1 VFKIGVFNVEPRIK
15 RRRNKDRTFGIT
27 LAEIRVKVA
36 VINAVLIF
44 CALGLHNTKINY
56 SIAGAYLA
64 INFFCQFLPP
74 LRKLATR
81 SLRFFLLSIDVM
93 VVGFMIAETGGA
105 ASDLYPFLFIPILLA
120 VLRYKY
126 PGIIL
131 WCTSMS
137 MLLLGASFYSG
148 TLQWMMW
155 MPLVL
160 KVGYLYLAGI
170 IGGYLIKQTFS
181 VKEEVS
187 KTLTRWNID
196 LQRLNSFSQEIN
208 ASSDMEQIF
217 SQITKTIRQT
227 NTAQMVAMM
236 LFDDESL
243 KIYDSLGWEENWVE
257 RYHCNPL
264 SKHSLALAP
273 IIVFKE
279 PLLCSDIRRHPEL
292 VRTFKEIPIESLFA
306 FPLVITGEVVGAL
319 VITNPV
325 SHILNDQETQILTS
339 ITSQASMA
347 IQNILNLNQEKRKA
361 DTDGLTGLYNRRY
374 FNEQIEW
381 QFDRALNQGL
391 PLSLILMDV
400 DNFKKY
406 NDTYGHPA
414 GDQLL
419 KVMTSAISEVVRE
432 QDIFARYGGE
442 EFAVILRDTNNKLAM
457 HIAERIRQV
466 VAGIP
471 VSAGTLKCPISV
483 SIGAGTFPDHAGD
496 RISLLEFVDK
506 SLYHAKNNGKNRV
519 CCGDK

>member
-1 VFKIGVFNVEPRIK
+1 MEPRIK

-27 LAEIRVKVA
+27 LAEIRVKAA

-56 SIAGAYLA
+56 SIAGAYLVL
-64 INFFCQFLPP
+64 NFCCLLLPS

-81 SLRFFLLSIDVM
+81 WLRFVFIAIDVM
-93 VVGFMIAETGGA
+93 VIGFMIAETGGA
-105 ASDLYPFLFIPILLA
+105 ASDLYPFLFIPVLLA

-131 WCTSMS
+131 WCTLMS

-148 TLQWMMW
+148 TLLGMMW
-155 MPLVL
+155 MPSLVL

-208 ASSDMEQIF
+208 ASSDLDQIF
-217 SQITKTIRQT
+217 NQITKTIRQT

-257 RYHCNPL
+257 RYHYNPL

-279 PLLCSDIRRHPEL
+279 PLLCSDIRKHPEL
-292 VRTFKEIPIESLFA
+292 VRTFEEIPIESLFA
-306 FPLVITGEVVGAL
+306 FPLVISGEVVGAL
-319 VITNPV
+319 VITNPT
-325 SHILNDQETQILTS
+325 SYILNDQETQILTS

-347 IQNILNLNQEKRKA
+347 IQNILNLNQEKQKA

-374 FNEQIEW
+374 FNEQLEW
-381 QFDRALNQGL
+381 QFDRALNQEL

-419 KVMTSAISEVVRE
+419 KVMTSVISEVVRE

-442 EFAVILRDTNNKLAM
+442 EFAVILRDTHNKLAL

-466 VAGIP
+466 VVGIP
-471 VSAGTLKCPISV
+471 VSEETLKCPISV
-483 SIGAGTFPDHAGD
+483 SIGVGTFPDHASD

-506 SLYHAKNNGKNRV
+506 SLYHAKDNGKNRV
-519 CCGDK
+519 CCGAK